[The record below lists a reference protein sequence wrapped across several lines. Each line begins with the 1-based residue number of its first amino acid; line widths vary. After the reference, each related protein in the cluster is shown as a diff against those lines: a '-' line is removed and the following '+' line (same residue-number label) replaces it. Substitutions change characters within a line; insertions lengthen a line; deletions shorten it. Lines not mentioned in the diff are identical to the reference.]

1 MLGTLYTLTS
11 GRPIQLLY
19 FAALRE
25 RMGIA
30 SEAIELPEDVR
41 DLRDL
46 ARFLEA
52 SRPALTGLLASV
64 RFAVGDE
71 FADLDRALEPGAV
84 VALIP
89 PVSGG

>member
-1 MLGTLYTLTS
+1 MGS
-11 GRPIQLLY
+11 GRPISVLY
-19 FAALRE
+19 FAVIRE

-30 SEAIELPEDVR
+30 SEELELPAEIT
-41 DLRDL
+41 DL
-46 ARFLEA
+46 ASLAAFLER
-52 SRPALTGLLASV
+52 SRPALRGALASV

-71 FADLDRALEPGAV
+71 FASLDRKLVAGDV

>member
-1 MLGTLYTLTS
+1 MS
-11 GRPIQLLY
+11 SERPIKVLY

-25 RMGIA
+25 RMGVA
-30 SEAIELPEDVR
+30 SEDVLLPDGVR
-41 DLRDL
+41 DVGEL
-46 ARFLEA
+46 ARFLER
-52 SRPALTGLLASV
+52 SRAPLVGVLGAV

-71 FADLDRALEPGAV
+71 FVGLERVLAAGDV

>member
-1 MLGTLYTLTS
+1 VPAP
-11 GRPIQLLY
+11 RPINLLY

-25 RMGIA
+25 RMGMA
-30 SEAIELPEDVR
+30 SELVELPAEVR
-41 DLRDL
+41 DIGQLS
-46 ARFLEA
+46 AFLEA
-52 SRPALTGLLASV
+52 SRPALKGVLASV

-71 FADLDRALEPGAV
+71 FVTSERMLEPGDV

>member
-1 MLGTLYTLTS
+1 VTAGLE
-11 GRPIQLLY
+11 IQLLY

-25 RMGIA
+25 RMGKA
-30 SEAIELPEDVR
+30 SELVALPAGVTDVR
-41 DLRDL
+41 EL
-46 ARFLEA
+46 AAFLEA
-52 SRPALTGLLASV
+52 SRRPLRGVLASV

-71 FADLDRALEPGAV
+71 FVALDRRLEPGDV

>member
-1 MLGTLYTLTS
+1 MTP

-25 RMGIA
+25 RMGLA
-30 SEAIELPEDVR
+30 SEELALPAGVRDVR
-41 DLRDL
+41 AL

-52 SRPALTGLLASV
+52 SRPALTGVLGSV

-71 FADLDRALEPGAV
+71 FVDLDRTLEGGEV
-84 VALIP
+84 IGLIP